1 MMMTFSARLEPLM
14 EKPGWQRLIALAGCT
29 LVPVLMCYQFLLR
42 GLWLEQTE
50 LKQQTDAQQLTVSRA
65 QAALLRAPALDSI
78 EPSLKENTPEQKQ
91 SLPLEQQFSQPL
103 KDAQATLIRWQPAAE
118 MSAAPQGE
126 LQLKLSFSG
135 LMNFL
140 SALQQQP
147 EQPAFSELILQSAGG
162 EMTASVLLTQTTGL
176 ESLPENAI
184 TAVTQRD
191 PFAAAVSS
199 SCTTAVQPLL
209 WRLSGVSYAGEQLS
223 GWLLS
228 PEGRWIRVETGT
240 QLGTP
245 AWTIDNL
252 DGSHAELNMADP
264 RCGEQRQT
272 LWLGKNTNSPG
283 KGN

>member
-1 MMMTFSARLEPLM
+1 MTTFSAYLEPLM
-14 EKPGWQRLIALAGCT
+14 EKPGWQRLAALAGCA
-29 LVPVLMCYQFLLR
+29 LVLVLMCYQFLLR

-50 LKQQTDAQQLTVSRA
+50 LKQQTEAQQLTFSRA
-65 QAALLRAPALDSI
+65 QATLLHAPALDSL
-78 EPSLKENTPEQKQ
+78 EPSLKENTPEEQPR
-91 SLPLEQQFSQPL
+91 LPLEQQFSQSL
-103 KDAQATLIRWQPAAE
+103 KDAQATLIRWQPATE
-118 MSAAPQGE
+118 MSAASQGE
-126 LQLKLSFSG
+126 LQLKLSFSS

-147 EQPAFSELILQSAGG
+147 EPPAFSELILQSAGS

-176 ESLPENAI
+176 EFLPENAI

-191 PFAAAVSS
+191 PFAVAASS

-209 WRLSGVSYAGEQLS
+209 WRLSGVYYAGEQLS

-228 PEGRWIRVETGT
+228 PEGRWTRVETGT

-252 DGSHAELNMADP
+252 DSSHAELSMADP
-264 RCGEQRQT
+264 RCGEQRQS
-272 LWLGKNTNSPG
+272 LWLSKNTNSPG

>member
-1 MMMTFSARLEPLM
+1 MMTTFSVRLEPLM
-14 EKPGWQRLIALAGCT
+14 EKPGWQRIVALAGCA
-29 LVPVLMCYQFLLR
+29 LIFVLICYQFLLR
-42 GLWLEQTE
+42 GLWLERTE
-50 LKQQTDAQQLTVSRA
+50 LKQKTEVQQLTVSRA
-65 QAALLRAPALDSI
+65 QATLLQAPALDSI
-78 EPSLKENTPEQKQ
+78 ESSLNKSVAAQQ
-91 SLPLEQQFSQPL
+91 QRLPLAQQFAQPL

-118 MSAAPQGE
+118 PAGEPQGE

-140 SALQQQP
+140 SALQQQ
-147 EQPAFSELILQSAGG
+147 EQPAFSELSLQSAGS

-184 TAVTQRD
+184 TAVAQRD

-209 WRLSGVSYAGEQLS
+209 WRLSGISFAGEQFS
-223 GWLLS
+223 GWLIS
-228 PEGRWIRVETGT
+228 PEGRWTRVETGT

-252 DGSHAELNMADP
+252 DSSHAELSITDLQ
-264 RCGEQRQT
+264 CGEQRQT

>member
-1 MMMTFSARLEPLM
+1 MMTTFSARLEPLM
-14 EKPGWQRLIALAGCT
+14 EKPGWQRLTALAGCT

-50 LKQQTDAQQLTVSRA
+50 LKQKTEAQQLTVSRA
-65 QAALLRAPALDSI
+65 QATLLRAPALDSL
-78 EPSLKENTPEQKQ
+78 EPSLKENTPKLKQ

-147 EQPAFSELILQSAGG
+147 EQPAFSELILQSAGSD
-162 EMTASVLLTQTTGL
+162 MTASVLLTQTTGL

-209 WRLSGVSYAGEQLS
+209 WRLSGISYAGEQLS

-228 PEGRWIRVETGT
+228 PEGRWTRVETGT

-245 AWTIDNL
+245 AWTIHNL
-252 DGSHAELNMADP
+252 DSSHAELSMADP